1 MEINGRTIQL
11 GIIGD
16 PIGHSFSPQMHN
28 FISKYMGN
36 YYIYSAFNV
45 KPQDLSKAIEG
56 IRALN
61 IRGVNVTAPHKI
73 NVMQY
78 LDEISPD
85 AKILGSVNTVVNNN
99 GVLTGYNTDSEGFYT
114 SLVKAGITV
123 KNSNI
128 LVMGC
133 GGVVIPT
140 LIRIIKEQPN
150 SITLLNRTKEKA
162 IDFAEKIYNITGY
175 RIKTDISNIDYNIII
190 NTTMAGMEHNIDA
203 LPWDSIDGLDC
214 EKYFNKNVSAVD
226 MIYNPEETKFLKMA
240 KDKGCKTLNGLGM
253 LIYQGIIA
261 YELFTDTTLPQ
272 NITEL
277 ITKEVFNR

>member
-36 YYIYSAFNV
+36 NYIYSAFNV

-214 EKYFNKNVSAVD
+214 EKFFNKNVSAVD

>member
-11 GIIGD
+11 GKIGD

-36 YYIYSAFNV
+36 NYIYSAFNV

-133 GGVVIPT
+133 GGVVNPT

>member
-1 MEINGRTIQL
+1 MEINGSTIQL

-36 YYIYSAFNV
+36 NYIYSAFNV

-133 GGVVIPT
+133 GGVCSASDVI
-140 LIRIIKEQPN
+140 EMM
-150 SITLLNRTKEKA
+150 
-162 IDFAEKIYNITGY
+162 
-175 RIKTDISNIDYNIII
+175 
-190 NTTMAGMEHNIDA
+190 MAGATAVQVGAANLRNPYASKEIIEA
-203 LPWDSIDGLDC
+203 LPK
-214 EKYFNKNVSAVD
+214 E
-226 MIYNPEETKFLKMA
+226 MER
-240 KDKGCKTLNGLGM
+240 LGIER
-253 LIYQGIIA
+253 LRDIIGIV
-261 YELFTDTTLPQ
+261 
-272 NITEL
+272 
-277 ITKEVFNR
+277 K

>member
-36 YYIYSAFNV
+36 NYIYSAFNV

-114 SLVKAGITV
+114 SLVKAGITD

>member
-36 YYIYSAFNV
+36 NYIYSAFNV

-261 YELFTDTTLPQ
+261 YELSTDTTLPQ

>member
-16 PIGHSFSPQMHN
+16 PIGHSLSPQMHN

-36 YYIYSAFNV
+36 NYIYSAFNV

-85 AKILGSVNTVVNNN
+85 AKILGSVNTVGNNN

-162 IDFAEKIYNITGY
+162 IDFAEKIYYITGY
-175 RIKTDISNIDYNIII
+175 RI
-190 NTTMAGMEHNIDA
+190 
-203 LPWDSIDGLDC
+203 
-214 EKYFNKNVSAVD
+214 
-226 MIYNPEETKFLKMA
+226 
-240 KDKGCKTLNGLGM
+240 
-253 LIYQGIIA
+253 
-261 YELFTDTTLPQ
+261 
-272 NITEL
+272 
-277 ITKEVFNR
+277 

>member
-28 FISKYMGN
+28 FISKNMGN
-36 YYIYSAFNV
+36 NYIYSAFNV

>member
-36 YYIYSAFNV
+36 NYIYSAFNV

>member
-36 YYIYSAFNV
+36 NYIYSAFNV

-85 AKILGSVNTVVNNN
+85 AKILGSVNTVV
-99 GVLTGYNTDSEGFYT
+99 T
-114 SLVKAGITV
+114 
-123 KNSNI
+123 
-128 LVMGC
+128 C
-133 GGVVIPT
+133 
-140 LIRIIKEQPN
+140 
-150 SITLLNRTKEKA
+150 
-162 IDFAEKIYNITGY
+162 
-175 RIKTDISNIDYNIII
+175 
-190 NTTMAGMEHNIDA
+190 
-203 LPWDSIDGLDC
+203 
-214 EKYFNKNVSAVD
+214 
-226 MIYNPEETKFLKMA
+226 
-240 KDKGCKTLNGLGM
+240 
-253 LIYQGIIA
+253 
-261 YELFTDTTLPQ
+261 
-272 NITEL
+272 
-277 ITKEVFNR
+277 